1 LSLLLRR
8 ETVWPGSAARD
19 QNRRLA
25 SERRPCLH
33 ATAPD
38 RLDGGSQPERVPVY
52 LRDMGSTRPLWKEG
66 GQRVIGASASASPRL
81 LQMIGAFERAL
92 RGTPPPAAMALQ
104 ARIRAV
110 RGKQDLW
117 HLRADIYALVMQTY
131 DRWEAQIRI
140 DELDD
145 LFDSSRPRAPF
156 AP

>member
-1 LSLLLRR
+1 
-8 ETVWPGSAARD
+8 
-19 QNRRLA
+19 
-25 SERRPCLH
+25 
-33 ATAPD
+33 
-38 RLDGGSQPERVPVY
+38 
-52 LRDMGSTRPLWKEG
+52 MGSTRPLWRER
-66 GQRVIGASASASPRL
+66 GQRLIAAPAAVSPRL

-92 RGTPPPAAMALQ
+92 RGTPPPSALSLQ

-117 HLRADIYALVMQTY
+117 HLRADIYALVRQTY
-131 DRWEAQIRI
+131 DKWEAQIRI

>member
-1 LSLLLRR
+1 M
-8 ETVWPGSAARD
+8 
-19 QNRRLA
+19 
-25 SERRPCLH
+25 RPESPLIDRAVPRLH

-38 RLDGGSQPERVPVY
+38 RLDEGSQPERVPVY
-52 LRDMGSTRPLWKEG
+52 VHGMGSTRPLWNQS
-66 GQRVIGASASASPRL
+66 GQRLINASASASPRL
-81 LQMIGAFERAL
+81 LQMIGIFERAL
-92 RGTPPPAAMALQ
+92 RGTPPPAALALQ

-117 HLRADIYALVMQTY
+117 HLRADIYALVKQAY
-131 DRWEAQIRI
+131 DKWEAQIRI